1 MKKGEIFELDIIGF
15 NFKGEGYGEIDGER
29 YFVKGAIPYE
39 KLKVRFIKSKGG
51 RKICKLI
58 EVLCNSEIE
67 IASSCDKFGDCG
79 GCTYLNVSY
88 EDQIRFKEKALKDI
102 LKEIPYEE
110 FLGILKSPKEFEYR
124 NKMEFSFG
132 DEFKCG
138 PLELGLHKKG
148 NPFGIVPTY
157 NCKLISEDFR
167 KIMNSTIDY
176 FREIRAEVYKLKTHT
191 GYLRNLILREGK
203 EEVLLAIITSSQNHM
218 DFGDFKE
225 RILSLKLQKSIGGI
239 VHIVSDSLSD
249 AIKPSKIEII
259 YGNDFIYEEIF
270 GLKFKVSIF
279 SFFQTNTEGVKI
291 LYNEVKNRVG
301 NPEGTILDLYS
312 GVGTI
317 GQVLSK
323 NNRVIGIEIVEDAV
337 KMAKENAKLNNL
349 NCEFICGDVSQVV
362 KDIKY
367 KISFIVVDPPRAGIG
382 LKSVKNICKF
392 GVQNIVYVSCNPQ
405 TLCEDLKEFI
415 NNGYKVKNIQGVDM
429 FPNTYHVEAVVL
441 MSRVDK

>member
-39 KLKVRFIKSKGG
+39 KLKVRFVKSKGG
-51 RKICKLI
+51 RKICKPI
-58 EVLCNSEIE
+58 EVLCKSKIE
-67 IASSCDKFGDCG
+67 IKSSCDKFGDCG
-79 GCTYLNVSY
+79 GCTYLNLSY
-88 EDQIRFKEKALKDI
+88 DDQIRFKEEALKDI
-102 LKEIPYEE
+102 FKEISYEE
-110 FLGILKSPKEFEYR
+110 FLGVLKSPKKFEYR

-132 DEFKCG
+132 DEFKGG

-157 NCKLISEDFR
+157 NCKLISEDLR
-167 KIMNSTIDY
+167 KIMRLTVDY
-176 FREIRAEVYKLKTHT
+176 FREIGAEAYKLKTHT

-203 EEVLLAIITSSQNHM
+203 DEILLSIVTSSQNDM
-218 DFGDFKE
+218 DFGDFKD
-225 RILSLKLQKSIGGI
+225 RILSLNLQKSIGGI

-249 AIKPSKIEII
+249 AINPSKIEII

-270 GLKFKVSIF
+270 GLKFKVNIF

-323 NNRVIGIEIVEDAV
+323 NNKVIGIEIVEDAV
-337 KMAKENAKLNNL
+337 KMARENAKLNNL
-349 NCEFICGDVSQVV
+349 DCKFICGDVSQVV
-362 KDIKY
+362 KDIKD

-382 LKSVKNICKF
+382 SKGVKNICEF

-405 TLCEDLKEFI
+405 SLCEDLKVFI
-415 NNGYKVKNIQGVDM
+415 DNGYKIKNIQGVDM
-429 FPNTYHVEAVVL
+429 FPNTYHVECVVL
-441 MSRVDK
+441 MSKSEE

>member
-39 KLKVRFIKSKGG
+39 KLKVRFVKSKGG
-51 RKICKLI
+51 RKICKPI
-58 EVLCNSEIE
+58 EVLCKSKIEIE
-67 IASSCDKFGDCG
+67 SSCDKFGDCG
-79 GCTYLNVSY
+79 GCTYLNLSY
-88 EDQIRFKEKALKDI
+88 DDQIRFKEEALKDI
-102 LKEIPYEE
+102 FKEISYEE
-110 FLGILKSPKEFEYR
+110 FLGVLKSPKKFEYR

-132 DEFKCG
+132 DEFKGG

-157 NCKLISEDFR
+157 NCKLISEDLR
-167 KIMNSTIDY
+167 KIMRLTVDY
-176 FREIRAEVYKLKTHT
+176 FREIGAEAYKLKTHT

-203 EEVLLAIITSSQNHM
+203 DEILLSIVTSSQNDM
-218 DFGDFKE
+218 DFGDFKD
-225 RILSLKLQKSIGGI
+225 RILSLNLQKSIGGI
-239 VHIVSDSLSD
+239 VHIVSDSLSE
-249 AIKPSKIEII
+249 AINPSKIEII

-270 GLKFKVSIF
+270 GLKFKVNIF

-323 NNRVIGIEIVEDAV
+323 NNKVIGIEIVEDAV
-337 KMAKENAKLNNL
+337 KMARENAELNNL
-349 NCEFICGDVSQVV
+349 DCKFICGDVSQVV
-362 KDIKY
+362 KDIKD

-382 LKSVKNICKF
+382 SKGVKNICGF

-405 TLCEDLKEFI
+405 SLCEDLKIFI
-415 NNGYKVKNIQGVDM
+415 DNGYKIKNIQGVDM
-429 FPNTYHVEAVVL
+429 FSNTYHVECVVL
-441 MSRVDK
+441 MSKSEE